1 MYEKEEPELTEEQ
14 MLWSQWTMAP
24 EKKPGDFAIYT
35 AAIVL
40 ITATIQ
46 FVTVSGI

>member
-1 MYEKEEPELTEEQ
+1 MYQNDIQLSDDHK
-14 MLWSQWTMAP
+14 QWLERNVMP
-24 EKKPGDFAIYT
+24 VEKPGQFTIYT

-46 FVTVSGI
+46 FVTVSGL